1 MSRIGHKPID
11 LPQGVTATLD
21 NGRIEVKG
29 PKGTLSFNSHE
40 SMDVKL
46 DDGTLT
52 VARPSD
58 SKTHRMLH
66 GTTRALILNMVKGV
80 SEGYTKQLQMVGV
93 GYRAQMKGKQLVIN
107 AGYSQPVELDIPEGL
122 TVEVVKNTQISVTGI
137 DKQLVGAFAARIRA
151 VRTPEPYLGKGIRY
165 ADEQVR
171 RKEGKT
177 AK

>member
-1 MSRIGHKPID
+1 MSRIGHKPIN

-29 PKGTLSFNSHE
+29 PKGTLSFTAHE
-40 SMDVKL
+40 SMDITL
-46 DDGTLT
+46 DDGTFT
-52 VARPSD
+52 VARPGD

-93 GYRAQMKGKQLVIN
+93 GYRAQMKGNQIVIN

-122 TVEVVKNTQISVTGI
+122 TVEVVKNTQISITGI
-137 DKQLVGAFAARIRA
+137 DKQLVGAFAARVRA
-151 VRTPEPYLGKGIRY
+151 VRRPEPYLGKGIRY

>member
-1 MSRIGHKPID
+1 MSRIGHKPIN

-29 PKGTLSFNSHE
+29 PKGTLSFNAHE
-40 SMDVKL
+40 SMDITL
-46 DDGTLT
+46 DEGTFT

-122 TVEVVKNTQISVTGI
+122 TVEVVKNTQISITGI
-137 DKQLVGAFAARIRA
+137 DKQLVGAFAARVRA
-151 VRTPEPYLGKGIRY
+151 VRRPEPYLGKGIRY